1 MTNLDSAFHDAVADC
16 DKSPVAL
23 LVYHRTG
30 SAVVEQVS
38 RACQQAAGVQAD
50 FRPRLSLLGWAGR
63 EIRRFFYAKIAFH
76 HFFVLDTAIPPGP
89 SPQGLD
95 HLVERLGYHVNDKR
109 EIQGSRG
116 LLLQRWVLLLL
127 TFVGFSLARYA
138 PAVLTHPLVADNAL
152 FRWLLRPESLGY
164 TITASLVGAAL
175 AALGLFVYLES
186 RANLVGLF
194 RPRPQVNNVEQEI
207 AFIVEE
213 VGKRQTRGWLSL
225 LVLQP
230 LVYLLALG
238 GLLPLLHLV
247 RLVRYA
253 LQRRQV
259 ALPGRK
265 QLDRDAVRSLLWLL
279 ADGLILA
286 GFLVGSGWLPGPPLP
301 GGPGVWNGVFFS
313 SWLFLAIGSVRETW
327 KLLRT
332 EDLPV
337 AALDRLAWLRGCAV
351 VLWVVLLGSLVL
363 WWAPAGDWPVLRSLL
378 GPATLLL
385 LATVVLA
392 VFIRPWTQSRNR
404 VMIRVADVQRLGD
417 DCPRLYAA
425 LRDAIPGRLL
435 VIALWDTDET
445 PETLTGYRCVHVPPA
460 RAGDLGPML
469 RKLLPRRFG
478 MKKEDWAN
486 FLDDLEAYV
495 LRVCRDR
502 YEPCRWFEER
512 IACRSRETSAFLR
525 CFYAAMP
532 ELVRLRRSAYP
543 DPHERVTARPSHP
556 EGWKQAFEDLLAGL
570 PAADKVSRE
579 TLRELVAWVREWET
593 DALRFHLD
601 ALARRYQERLPDYTG
616 HLVRLALFVHLRAA
630 EQLALEAERPRG
642 EHSARPAHG
651 VPVSLCR
658 EAGLFAGMPAVAAG
672 RYTDDYRR
680 EGFLE
685 SADPVIF
692 SPGELSF
699 LATAYLSIPVL
710 YGEHDGLIRQL
721 TQAGRG
727 DARFLKV
734 AAACARRIQQDDYVQ
749 QLPAPE
755 RRAPDAEDGRERSVL
770 SPQARMELLLRS
782 VTLLLAYYER
792 VAREGLPGVEKD
804 RLDAELLHLAGTEE
818 AGDDLSIL
826 ALLAVA
832 SRQSEHAALVG
843 PHRQRYRERVSDL
856 GERWLRLQVQRHLLA
871 GSFAPDGDS
880 PTELAAQGQLD
891 ALLREE
897 GGGSP
902 APGRYD
908 ARAAHHHYHLGYR
921 ALESGRPLSALAEFA
936 RAAARAYQVDDALYA
951 RVQHQAARALSRLH
965 LYGWAAD
972 QLERLYQDYGVY
984 LRDDPVV
991 PEILLSRAR
1000 AEARLHAH
1008 EPHAVWTVPTRWI
1021 APVES
1026 RAADLPGYLQALL
1039 AQTRAVYEEKRGAAD
1054 EALQAA
1060 RESHC
1065 QLRLLAVRRWQGI
1078 LVQLDLARLA
1088 RRTGHWHEVESL
1100 LDDRLRATLARFSPL
1115 GYLEACQTLARDFQA
1130 RAHFKLAEDRWLE
1143 MVRSAVAVGGAP
1155 EEKAGNGSAAG
1166 DLEDRLDGL
1175 LHDLRPAAG
1184 APVPWC
1190 KVLQAACELSEIAR
1204 RRATSHHLGQLLDA
1218 ERRRRMQANW
1228 YTAYRLLT
1236 TAYNA
1241 FRSYL
1246 AESRDTPLI
1255 AEAPPLAPGV
1265 SRFLD
1270 RGFAARH
1277 DPGQLTF
1284 LDEHFATPRPPA
1296 GPRPEQD
1303 GLTLDEVYFDLR
1315 RRPDGK
1321 LVRALTPPLRQVL
1334 YQLYH
1339 AHEMLHMGLTLF
1351 LPGPAEAAAGPDT
1364 PAARLGQ
1371 ADLVT
1376 RDGSDYRLNRPVRV
1390 AEYLDFLEKLSA
1402 EQKRAGNPVPANLG
1416 AVNSATLRALCEFC
1430 RMFFLRLLFP
1440 RPEADLKEMARVR
1453 SENHHPDDAPPEVGS
1468 KPGQAPATAY
1478 LLLRWEHLGDLGR
1491 LRWLFHWLLLR
1502 LDDPEACGDLDVG
1515 RVERVREALR
1525 KLAEHL
1531 HNDHDESP
1539 THIETLHH
1547 RLHRELNR
1555 LRGRPVVADGPAGK
1569 ELLSAPAL
1577 GLLPSAARDQAEALL
1592 PYYEEALTQLLSAPE
1607 NDLYESVLNRVA
1619 LLEGLRDAS
1628 LFFHDHKRELFL
1640 SGMIQS
1646 WGLELFRD
1654 LDRLHNHALTAYV
1667 KHGFFPHWDDIRQSL
1682 RDLQSTIRHLEG
1694 QLRAAPVKAAK

>member
-1 MTNLDSAFHDAVADC
+1 MTNLDTVFRDAVADC

-38 RACQQAAGVQAD
+38 RACQRTAGVQAG
-50 FRPRLSLLGWAGR
+50 FQPCLSLLGWAGR
-63 EIRRFFYAKIAFH
+63 EIRRFFSAKVAFH

-95 HLVERLGYHVNDKR
+95 HLVERLGYHVNAKR

-116 LLLQRWVLLLL
+116 LLLQRWALLLL
-127 TFVGFSLARYA
+127 TFVGFALARYA
-138 PAVLTHPLVADNAL
+138 PAVLTHPLVTDNAL

-164 TITASLVGAAL
+164 TITGSLVVAGL
-175 AALGLFVYLES
+175 AALVLFVYLES

-238 GLLPLLHLV
+238 GLLPLFHLAQ
-247 RLVRYA
+247 LARYA
-253 LQRRQV
+253 LQRR
-259 ALPGRK
+259 R
-265 QLDRDAVRSLLWLL
+265 LDRDAARSALWLL
-279 ADGLILA
+279 ADAVILA
-286 GFLVGSGWLPGPPLP
+286 GFLVGVGWLPGPPLP
-301 GGPGVWNGVFFS
+301 GGPGVWNGVFLS
-313 SWLFLAIGSVRETW
+313 SWLFLAVGSLRESW
-327 KLLRT
+327 KLFCT
-332 EDLPV
+332 ETLPV
-337 AALDRLAWLRGCAV
+337 AALDRLGRLRGCAA
-351 VLWVVLLGSLVL
+351 VLWVALVGSVVL
-363 WWAPAGDWPVLRSLL
+363 WWAPAGDWPVLRSLI

-392 VFIRPWTQSRNR
+392 VGIRPWTQSRNR

-445 PETLTGYRCVHVPPA
+445 PETLTGYRCVHLPPA
-460 RAGDLGPML
+460 GGGDLQPML
-469 RKLLPRRFG
+469 RRLLPRRFG
-478 MKKEDWAN
+478 TKKDDWTD
-486 FLDDLEAYV
+486 FLCDLEAYV

-512 IACRSRETSAFLR
+512 IASRSKETSEFLR

-532 ELVRLRRSAYP
+532 HLVRLRRSAYP
-543 DPHERVTARPSHP
+543 DPQQRVTARPSHP
-556 EGWKQAFEDLLAGL
+556 EGWKQAFEDLLANL
-570 PAADKVSRE
+570 PAPDKVGRE
-579 TLRELVAWVREWET
+579 TLRELVDWVREWET

-601 ALARRYQERLPDYTG
+601 ALARRNQERLPDYTG

-630 EQLALEAERPRG
+630 EQLALETERPRG
-642 EHSARPAHG
+642 LPSGRPAHG

-658 EAGLFAGMPAVAAG
+658 EAGLFAGLPAVAAG

-710 YGEHDGLIRQL
+710 YAEHDGLLRQL
-721 TQAGRG
+721 AQAGRG

-734 AAACARRIQQDDYVQ
+734 AAACARRIQQDDYLR

-755 RRAPDAEDGRERSVL
+755 RRAPGAGDAGGERPVL
-770 SPQARMELLLRS
+770 STQTRLELLLRS
-782 VTLLLAYYER
+782 LTLLLAYYER

-818 AGDDLSIL
+818 AGDDLGIP
-826 ALLAVA
+826 ALLAA
-832 SRQSEHAALVG
+832 AGRQADHPALAG
-843 PHRQRYRERVSDL
+843 PLRQRYRERVSDL
-856 GERWLRLQVQRHLLA
+856 GERWLRLQIQRHLLA

-880 PTELAAQGQLD
+880 PAELAARAQLD
-891 ALLREE
+891 ALLGEE
-897 GGGSP
+897 AARSP
-902 APGRYD
+902 GAGRYD
-908 ARAAHHHYHLGYR
+908 ARAANHHLHLGYR
-921 ALESGRPLSALAEFA
+921 ALECGRPLEALAEFA
-936 RAAARAYQVDDALYA
+936 VAAARAYQVDDALYA
-951 RVQHQAARALSRLH
+951 CVQHHAARALSALH
-965 LYGWAAD
+965 LHGWAAD
-972 QLERLYQDYGVY
+972 QLERLHQDYGVY

-991 PEILLSRAR
+991 PEMLLSTAR
-1000 AEARLHAH
+1000 TEARLHAH
-1008 EPHAVWTVPTRWI
+1008 EPVAVWTVQSRWI
-1021 APVES
+1021 APVEA

-1039 AQTRAVYEEKRGAAD
+1039 AQTRALYEEKRGAA
-1054 EALQAA
+1054 ETALQAA
-1060 RESHC
+1060 RDAHV

-1115 GYLEACQTLARDFQA
+1115 GYLEGCQTLARDYQA

-1143 MVRSAVAVGGAP
+1143 LVRAATAGGGAP
-1155 EEKAGNGSAAG
+1155 EEKAGDGAAAAG
-1166 DLEDRLDGL
+1166 DLEDRLAAL
-1175 LHDLRPAAG
+1175 LRDVRPVPG

-1204 RRATSHHLGQLLDA
+1204 RRATSHHLGQLLDG
-1218 ERRRRMQANW
+1218 ERRRRLQANW

-1241 FRSYL
+1241 FRTYL
-1246 AESRDTPLI
+1246 ADSRGVPLF
-1255 AEAPPLAPGV
+1255 AAAPPLAPGV

-1270 RGFAARH
+1270 RAFAARH

-1284 LDEHFATPRPPA
+1284 LDEHFATPRRQA
-1296 GPRPEQD
+1296 GARPEQD

-1339 AHEMLHMGLTLF
+1339 LHEMLHLGLTLF
-1351 LPGPAEAAAGPDT
+1351 LPGPEEAAAGPQT
-1364 PAARLGQ
+1364 PAARLEQ

-1376 RDGSDYRLNRPVRV
+1376 RDGGDYRLNRPVRV
-1390 AEYLDFLEKLSA
+1390 AEYLHFLERLSA
-1402 EQKRAGNPVPANLG
+1402 EQQRAGNPVPASLG
-1416 AVNSATLRALCEFC
+1416 PVNSAALRALCEFC

-1440 RPEADLKEMARVR
+1440 NPEDDLKEMARLR
-1453 SENHHPDDAPPEVGS
+1453 SENHHPDDTPPEVGS
-1468 KPGQAPATAY
+1468 KAGQAPATAY

-1491 LRWLFHWLLLR
+1491 LRWLFHWLLQR

-1531 HNDHDESP
+1531 HDDHDESP

-1555 LRGRPVVADGPAGK
+1555 LRARPAAADGPSGK

-1577 GLLPSAARDQAEALL
+1577 GLLPAAARAQAEALL
-1592 PYYEEALTQLLSAPE
+1592 PYYEEALTQLLAAPE

-1654 LDRLHNHALTAYV
+1654 LDRLHNHTLTAYV

-1694 QLRAAPVKAAK
+1694 QLRAAPVQAAR